1 MSSIYDPNNFKLI
14 NFLSEQPL
22 ISGWFIKFVTVIKIR
37 KGANVPFF
45 FDVYIFNRSEK
56 NCYSEI
62 FRLSAANLPLFSA
75 TSKDTFCPSER
86 FLIPAFSSAV

>member
-1 MSSIYDPNNFKLI
+1 MSSIYDPNNCKLI

-37 KGANVPFF
+37 KGAQVPFF
-45 FDVYIFNRSEK
+45 FMFIFFNWIWK
-56 NCYSEI
+56 NFYSEI